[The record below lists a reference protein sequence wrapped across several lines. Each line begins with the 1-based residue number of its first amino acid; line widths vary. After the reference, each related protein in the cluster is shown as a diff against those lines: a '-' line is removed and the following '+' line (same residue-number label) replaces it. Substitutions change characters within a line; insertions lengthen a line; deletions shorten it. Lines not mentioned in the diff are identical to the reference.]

1 MTLKGEGD
9 IDLGHQGWRNT
20 TEIVQEFRGCVLQVG
35 MPLAKKNGLH
45 SQKRK
50 DQDVDL
56 KTEVVHR
63 TCNPDMR
70 LFFKEQIK
78 KHFLL
83 SE

>member
-1 MTLKGEGD
+1 
-9 IDLGHQGWRNT
+9 
-20 TEIVQEFRGCVLQVG
+20 

-56 KTEVVHR
+56 KTEVIHR

-70 LFFKEQIK
+70 PFFKEQIK

-83 SE
+83 SERKAGKG